1 MTKMQEKDVNE
12 CVEME
17 ERGESKD
24 CLECSCSV
32 CIAQQ
37 PTDYKPGI
45 KRALYILEQ
54 SFVEDWNAKANLER
68 AVEKLK
74 EELSK

>member
-1 MTKMQEKDVNE
+1 MDKMQEKDAEE
-12 CVEME
+12 CAAMS
-17 ERGESKD
+17 ERGEDKD
-24 CLECSCSV
+24 CFGCSCSV

-54 SFVEDWNAKANLER
+54 SFIEDWNAKANFDR
-68 AVEKLK
+68 VVAKLK
-74 EELSK
+74 EELNK